1 MKILFIGDIV
11 GEVGRRML
19 SEHLKSLQNE
29 YSIDLTIVN
38 GENAAHG
45 KGITPKIYDSFK
57 SLGVDVITLGNH
69 AFSKNIIKEYMEK
82 FDDLVRPCNM
92 EPLEYGRGF
101 VTCHINNLDIM
112 IINICGKAFMDNILI
127 DPFEATDEIL
137 ENNSADIIFV
147 DFHGEATAEKR
158 CYFEYYKDRIQC
170 VVGTHTHVQTADE
183 MISNG
188 SCFISDVGM
197 CGAINSI
204 LGRDIEEVI
213 SRTIYQQKT
222 YFTPAKGPGML
233 CGVVIDIDEIT
244 KKVQKIERIQIKETL
259 N

>member
-112 IINICGKAFMDNILI
+112 IINICGKAFMDNILNKVIAIEDSNGNTIMAISI
-127 DPFEATDEIL
+127 D
-137 ENNSADIIFV
+137 ENGKIV
-147 DFHGEATAEKR
+147 DFDNCNIADVDNDIVFGTN
-158 CYFEYYKDRIQC
+158 KD
-170 VVGTHTHVQTADE
+170 
-183 MISNG
+183 MIRLQM
-188 SCFISDVGM
+188 D
-197 CGAINSI
+197 
-204 LGRDIEEVI
+204 
-213 SRTIYQQKT
+213 
-222 YFTPAKGPGML
+222 
-233 CGVVIDIDEIT
+233 
-244 KKVQKIERIQIKETL
+244 
-259 N
+259 